1 MSETASP
8 APASAAP
15 SPASVGSETIKQ
27 AVDQLRASLP
37 KLQETNPVYANG
49 LSNFLQHAD
58 DLVRLNQA
66 EFQHRIAYAVKDVE
80 QLTGQPSRLGGQERD
95 YINALST
102 SAPGLRDDRVQD
114 LLLASNTSADPS
126 LRNDIRRSAIEIGKQ
141 ADQNTPQIQSQ
152 LDTLENRVRLS
163 ASAVIT
169 QPPAPPTAEAINTPP
184 ASPGLDASG
193 RPAGS
198 AQSATTQQ
206 QLSSPPSAPTAE
218 TAHARAD
225 QQQARQSQVN
235 QETYGQAGAGA
246 AIASTM
252 LRGFQKLG
260 EAIPPPP
267 WEAMTTSFGDRLKS
281 FETRQQA
288 RSDQKVIDGLEQ
300 SGANALSALQ
310 NLTNNEGAAMMSRVN
325 QAARSD
331 PNGIEGVLAEMR
343 PGGKYAALRQQ
354 FNVAINDEKGFAA
367 AYDKAV
373 EAVGQYASDR
383 KAASPIVARGSDA
396 VAVTARLEALEQNVG
411 ERMAGI
417 PSLSDGKTM
426 LEDLRKQA
434 AEVFKAV
441 ADGIKNLFQ
450 RASPSASPSPSP

>member
-15 SPASVGSETIKQ
+15 SPASIGSDAIKQ

-37 KLQETNPVYANG
+37 KLQETNPAYASG
-49 LSNFLQHAD
+49 LSNFLQSAD
-58 DLVRLNQA
+58 DPVRLNQA

-80 QLTGQPSRLGGQERD
+80 RMTGPFERLGGDARQRIAD
-95 YINALST
+95 LST
-102 SAPGLRDDRVQD
+102 SSPGLKNDRVES
-114 LLLASNTSADPS
+114 LLSDANSSVDTP
-126 LRNDIRRSAIEIGKQ
+126 LRNDIRRTAIEIGKQ
-141 ADQNTPQIQSQ
+141 ADQGTPQIQSQ
-152 LDTLENRVRLS
+152 LEALENRVRLS
-163 ASAVIT
+163 APAPAA
-169 QPPAPPTAEAINTPP
+169 QPPATPGAEATNAPP
-184 ASPGLDASG
+184 LAPGLDALG

-198 AQSATTQQ
+198 VQSATSQ
-206 QLSSPPSAPTAE
+206 PSAPTAE

-225 QQQARQSQVN
+225 QQQARQAQVN

-354 FNVAINDEKGFAA
+354 FNVAITDEKGFAA

-396 VAVTARLEALEQNVG
+396 VAITARLEALEQNVG

-434 AEVFKAV
+434 AEVFKAI

-450 RASPSASPSPSP
+450 RASPRASPSPGP

>member
-1 MSETASP
+1 MSETVSP

-15 SPASVGSETIKQ
+15 SHASVGSDAIKQ

-37 KLQETNPVYANG
+37 KLQETNPAYASG
-49 LSNFLQHAD
+49 LNNFLQSAD
-58 DLVRLNQA
+58 DPVRLNQA
-66 EFQHRIAYAVKDVE
+66 EFQHRIAYAVRDVE
-80 QLTGQPSRLGGQERD
+80 RITGQPSRLGGQERD

-114 LLLASNTSADPS
+114 LLLASNASADNS
-126 LRNDIRRSAIEIGKQ
+126 LRNDIRRTAIEIGKQ

-152 LDTLENRVRLS
+152 LEALENRVRLS
-163 ASAVIT
+163 PSATAAQPPATPGATT
-169 QPPAPPTAEAINTPP
+169 QPPV
-184 ASPGLDASG
+184 SPGLDASG
-193 RPAGS
+193 QPTGFI
-198 AQSATTQQ
+198 QSATAQH
-206 QLSSPPSAPTAE
+206 QLGSQPSAQNAE
-218 TAHARAD
+218 TVLARAD
-225 QQQARQSQVN
+225 QYQARQPQAI
-235 QETYGQAGAGA
+235 QETHSQTGAGA

-267 WEAMTTSFGDRLKS
+267 WEAMTTSFGDRLKN

-300 SGANALSALQ
+300 SGINALSALQ

-434 AEVFKAV
+434 AAVFKAI

-450 RASPSASPSPSP
+450 RASPSASPSPGP

>member
-15 SPASVGSETIKQ
+15 SPASVGSDAIKQ

-37 KLQETNPVYANG
+37 KLQETNPAYASG
-49 LSNFLQHAD
+49 LSNFLQSAD
-58 DLVRLNQA
+58 DPVRLNQA

-80 QLTGQPSRLGGQERD
+80 QITGQPSRLGGQERD

-114 LLLASNTSADPS
+114 LLSASIASVDRS
-126 LRNDIRRSAIEIGKQ
+126 LRNDIRRTAIEIGKQ

-152 LDTLENRVRLS
+152 LETLENRVRLS
-163 ASAVIT
+163 ASAIIT
-169 QPPAPPTAEAINTPP
+169 KPTAPPTAEATNTPP

-193 RPAGS
+193 RTAGS
-198 AQSATTQQ
+198 AQSATAQHLGSQ
-206 QLSSPPSAPTAE
+206 PSAPTAE
-218 TAHARAD
+218 AAHARAD

-235 QETYGQAGAGA
+235 QEPYGQAGAGA
-246 AIASTM
+246 AIAGTM

-267 WEAMTTSFGDRLKS
+267 WEAMTTNFGDRLKS

-354 FNVAINDEKGFAA
+354 FNVAITDEKGFAA

-434 AEVFKAV
+434 AEVFKAI

-450 RASPSASPSPSP
+450 RASPRASPSPGP

>member
-1 MSETASP
+1 MSETVSP

-15 SPASVGSETIKQ
+15 SHASVGSDAIKQ

-37 KLQETNPVYANG
+37 KLQETNPAYASG
-49 LSNFLQHAD
+49 LNNFLQSAD
-58 DLVRLNQA
+58 DPVRLNQA

-80 QLTGQPSRLGGQERD
+80 RMTGPFEKLDGDARQQ
-95 YINALST
+95 IAILSM
-102 SAPGLRDDRVQD
+102 SSPGLKNGRVET
-114 LLLASNTSADPS
+114 LLSEANSSVDTP
-126 LRNDIRRSAIEIGKQ
+126 LRNDIRRTAIEIGKQ
-141 ADQNTPQIQSQ
+141 ADQDTPQIQSQ
-152 LDTLENRVRLS
+152 LEALENRVRLS
-163 ASAVIT
+163 PSAPAA
-169 QPPAPPTAEAINTPP
+169 QPPAPPGTEATNTPP
-184 ASPGLDASG
+184 LAPGLDASG
-193 RPAGS
+193 RPAGA
-198 AQSATTQQ
+198 AQSAGAQSP
-206 QLSSPPSAPTAE
+206 SSQPSAPTGDNWQ
-218 TAHARAD
+218 ARAD

-235 QETYGQAGAGA
+235 QETYSQAGAGA

-267 WEAMTTSFGDRLKS
+267 WEAMTTSFGDRLKN

-310 NLTNNEGAAMMSRVN
+310 SLTNNEGAAMMSRVN

-331 PNGIEGVLAEMR
+331 PNGFEGVLAEMR

-434 AEVFKAV
+434 AEVFKAI

-450 RASPSASPSPSP
+450 RASPSASPSPGP